1 MLEVAALFYGVIAS
15 FLMASVTRNK
25 REARGNPPIVALF
38 GWTMLSFSAVMG
50 ALLTIYSA
58 WLLVTGATG

>member
-15 FLMASVTRNK
+15 FLMASVSRNK
-25 REARGNPPIVALF
+25 REARGNPPIVTLF
-38 GWTMLSFSAVMG
+38 GWSMLSFSAVMG
-50 ALLTIYSA
+50 ALLTFYAA